1 MIDNSHIVEADTLLY
16 SRISVP
22 QVMVGSVAI
31 GGDYP
36 IVIQSMTN
44 TNTNMIDDSVAQCK
58 RIFDAGAD
66 MVRLTAQGEREA
78 QALQIIKG
86 QLVRDEYSKPLI
98 ADIHYNPKA
107 ALISAQYIEKVRI
120 NPGNYIN
127 SSKTEWTDEEY
138 NWELETIRHNLRPL
152 IAECTKYNV
161 AIRVGVNHGS
171 LSKRIIARY
180 GNTPEGMVESMME
193 FVKIFKEEG
202 FDAIVCSVKSSNT
215 RTMVHAYRLLAQRMK
230 QENSIYPLHIGVTE
244 AGADEDGRIKSAVG
258 IGTLLLDGIG
268 DTIRVSLTEAPEKEI
283 PVCREIVA
291 FRNEVF
297 SLYKPQLRLSA
308 SACDYVSYNKK
319 QSDVVHSIGGEFPP
333 IVCSQNSDTS
343 ADWIISDTE
352 WRSVQTAQSLP
363 VYSLED
369 YSHLEKDGECIVVIH
384 EHEIAD
390 FDADVLRKGVV
401 ILFKTA
407 DKAVIHQVHD
417 LYKRIAQN
425 SYKPPV
431 ILGFQMNYQLFETV
445 QIRSSV
451 IAGSLFLDGFLDG
464 LLLESEQ
471 LSSQEAV
478 ELSFSIL
485 QASRARFSKTE
496 FISCPSCGRTLFNI
510 EDSLSKV
517 KARTA
522 HLKGLKIAVMGCVV
536 NGPGEMADADYGYIG
551 AGSGKVNLYRKQE
564 LVFKGIS
571 EDEAIEKLVQI
582 IWEHGDWVEVL

>member
-1 MIDNSHIVEADTLLY
+1 MTDNSHTTPCDSFLY

-22 QVMVGSVAI
+22 TVSVGGVLLGGTNPVAT
-31 GGDYP
+31 
-36 IVIQSMTN
+36 QSMTN
-44 TNTNMIDDSVAQCK
+44 TNTNNIDESVAQCM

-66 MVRLTAQGEREA
+66 MVRLTAQGVREA
-78 QALQIIKG
+78 EALKIIKE
-86 QLVRDEYSKPLI
+86 QLVRKGYSQPVI
-98 ADIHYNPKA
+98 ADIHFNPNA
-107 ALISAQYIEKVRI
+107 ALVSARYIERVRI

-138 NWELETIRHNLRPL
+138 NRELGAIRENLLPL
-152 IAECTKYNV
+152 IAECTKHNV

-193 FVKIFKEEG
+193 FVKIFKEDG

-215 RTMVHAYRLLAQRMK
+215 RTMIHAYRLLAQRMI
-230 QENSIYPLHIGVTE
+230 QENCVYPLHIGVTE

-283 PVCREIVA
+283 PVCREIVT

-297 SLYKPQLRLSA
+297 SDYSPQPRMCNVA
-308 SACDYVSYNKK
+308 SDFVSYIKK
-319 QSDVVHSIGGEFPP
+319 LSHPICSVGGEFPP
-333 IVCSQNSDTS
+333 IVCSRDSDTS

-352 WRSVQTAQSLP
+352 WCSAHTAQSIP
-363 VYSLED
+363 VYSVVE
-369 YSHLEKDGECIVVIH
+369 YSRLHDAGECVVVIH
-384 EHEIAD
+384 EHELSG
-390 FDADVLRKGVV
+390 FDAHILQKGA
-401 ILFKTA
+401 IIFFKTA
-407 DKAVIHQVHD
+407 DKAVIHQVHE
-417 LYKRIAQN
+417 LYEKLRTA

-431 ILGFQMNYQLFETV
+431 ILELQMNYQSRETIH
-445 QIRSSV
+445 IRSSI
-451 IAGSLFLDGFLDG
+451 IAGGLCVDGFLDG
-464 LLLESEQ
+464 LYIESEQ
-471 LSSQEAV
+471 LSSHEAV
-478 ELSFSIL
+478 DLSFSIL

-551 AGSGKVNLYRKQE
+551 AGAGKVNLYRKQE
-564 LVFKGIS
+564 LMHKGIP
-571 EDEAIEKLVQI
+571 EDEAIEQLVQLI
-582 IWEHGDWVEVL
+582 REYGDWVEL

>member
-1 MIDNSHIVEADTLLY
+1 MIDNSHSVPCDCFLY

-22 QVMVGSVAI
+22 TVSVGSVLL
-31 GGDYP
+31 GGSNP
-36 IVIQSMTN
+36 VAIQSMTN
-44 TNTNMIDDSVAQCK
+44 TNTNNIDESIAQCI

-66 MVRLTAQGEREA
+66 MVRLTAQGIREA
-78 QALQIIKG
+78 EALKIIKE
-86 QLVRDEYSKPLI
+86 QLIQKGYTQPII
-98 ADIHYNPKA
+98 ADIHFNPKA
-107 ALISAQYIEKVRI
+107 ALVSAQYIEKVRI

-127 SSKTEWTDEEY
+127 SSKTAWTDEEY
-138 NWELETIRHNLRPL
+138 NRELETIRYNLRPL
-152 IAECTKYNV
+152 IAECTKQNV

-193 FVKIFKEEG
+193 FLKIFKEEG
-202 FDAIVCSVKSSNT
+202 FDPIVCSVKSSNT

-230 QENSIYPLHIGVTE
+230 QEDCMYPLHIGVTE

-291 FRNEVF
+291 FRDEVF
-297 SLYKPQLRLSA
+297 LEYTPQQRMCNAA
-308 SACDYVSYNKK
+308 SDFVSYSKK
-319 QSDVVHSIGGEFPP
+319 QSQPIASIGGEFPP
-333 IVCSQNSDTS
+333 IVCSYDSETS
-343 ADWIISDTE
+343 ADWIFSDTE
-352 WRSVQTAQSLP
+352 LQSVQSEQSLP
-363 VYSLED
+363 IYFLTQYSLVQTD
-369 YSHLEKDGECIVVIH
+369 SECIVVIQ
-384 EHEIAD
+384 EHELDD
-390 FDADVLRKGVV
+390 FDADVLRKGAIVV
-401 ILFKTA
+401 FKTA
-407 DKAVIHQVHD
+407 DKAVVHQVHV
-417 LYKRIAQN
+417 LYEKLRTT

-431 ILGFQMNYQLFETV
+431 ILELQMNYNSRETI
-445 QIRSSV
+445 QIRSSI
-451 IAGSLFLDGFLDG
+451 IAGGLFLDGFLDG
-464 LLLESEQ
+464 VCIQGEQ

-478 ELSFSIL
+478 DASFSIL

-517 KARTA
+517 KARTT
-522 HLKGLKIAVMGCVV
+522 HLKGLKIAVMGCIV

-564 LVFKGIS
+564 LMHKGIP
-571 EDEAIEKLVQI
+571 EDEAIDQLVELI
-582 IWEHGDWVEVL
+582 RKHGDWVEL